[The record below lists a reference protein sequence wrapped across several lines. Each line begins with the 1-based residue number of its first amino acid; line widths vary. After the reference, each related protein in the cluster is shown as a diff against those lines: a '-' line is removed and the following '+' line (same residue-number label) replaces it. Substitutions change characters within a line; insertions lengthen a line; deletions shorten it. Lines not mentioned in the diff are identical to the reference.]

1 MQISMQHGE
10 GLERSIHVELP
21 AEDINQEIEKRL
33 KDLARTA
40 RMNGFRPGK
49 VPYKLIHARYA
60 SKIQNEVFEEQ
71 IAASINAIVEQQ
83 QLRPI
88 NMPTVDKEIV
98 KENGQEHYRYTASF
112 EALPEIVLAPLN
124 GYTVHIPIAEITD
137 ADVEAML
144 HSFRKRHQTWKVVN
158 HRSAQL
164 GDRVITSMKLAGSS
178 DKLLKEAEHIPV
190 ELGANVAVK
199 ELESALMGAT
209 VGETKLVELPST
221 SSSNSETTTI
231 QKMMPCEVTIHEI
244 AEPILPELND
254 QFAQDFGV
262 ANGDIQTLHS
272 DVLKNM
278 ELSLAEYTRNNIK
291 WQVMNILIDA
301 HRISLPQSLVIQEQE
316 SLKNDMAKDG
326 QRDIPA
332 TWIEEQAQHRVA
344 LRLIIGEIIHQH
356 SITLDVARVQNTI
369 QTIAASYEDPESVFM
384 YYRDPAKLKS
394 IENLVLEDQAV
405 DWVLSQV
412 QVKNEPSSFKD
423 VTKPDVT
430 TKLGKKTFSDLVAM

>member
-1 MQISMQHGE
+1 
-10 GLERSIHVELP
+10 
-21 AEDINQEIEKRL
+21 
-33 KDLARTA
+33 
-40 RMNGFRPGK
+40 
-49 VPYKLIHARYA
+49 
-60 SKIQNEVFEEQ
+60 
-71 IAASINAIVEQQ
+71 
-83 QLRPI
+83 
-88 NMPTVDKEIV
+88 MPT
-98 KENGQEHYRYTASF
+98 
-112 EALPEIVLAPLN
+112 L
-124 GYTVHIPIAEITD
+124 
-137 ADVEAML
+137 
-144 HSFRKRHQTWKVVN
+144 
-158 HRSAQL
+158 
-164 GDRVITSMKLAGSS
+164 
-178 DKLLKEAEHIPV
+178 
-190 ELGANVAVK
+190 
-199 ELESALMGAT
+199 
-209 VGETKLVELPST
+209 
-221 SSSNSETTTI
+221 TI
-231 QKMMPCEVTIHEI
+231 
-244 AEPILPELND
+244 
-254 QFAQDFGV
+254 AQDFGV

-301 HRISLPQSLVIQEQE
+301 HRISLPQSLVTQEQE